1 MKDRV
6 SLYPGRVTL
15 TPVSGQQNTYDMTRA
30 DQPTQVGTPLNTN
43 TLLKDSTAALYG
55 LGTNATPDE
64 VFQAVVEIFPKIVFE
79 DFFTTQG
86 PTKIKD
92 SIPELSIARAEVSA
106 ANNGSYALVAGSSS
120 YSASVDAYNSSFVR
134 SSATSL
140 SVGRGYITGESLSSN
155 NIAIFA
161 GGYSGSYRSEVDA
174 YNSRLVHST
183 PTDLSIARRKAAS
196 AVVNNIAVFAG
207 GRTSPS
213 SNQDAVDSYTGA
225 SLIHNTPD
233 SLSEPRE
240 GLSGAGTSKYA
251 VFGGGRSGTGFSAT
265 VDAYSS
271 SLIHSSPQDL
281 SVGRSRLAAA
291 ETKNHAVFVG
301 GSTSGSSADTTGAVD
316 AYAANLIH
324 STPQAST
331 IVRTDLCGVSLNNG
345 LALFGGG
352 ESGTVTF
359 PDVLLCNQNLIF
371 SDVEDLSI
379 PRYDLAATSLGGIT
393 FFFGGRNEENSASSA
408 VDAYNSSG
416 TYTLAIPP
424 MSAYMFDGITDEE
437 TVTFSGTTL
446 SGTGTLNGY
455 IKPTGFTLSGY
466 YPQG

>member
-15 TPVSGQQNTYDMTRA
+15 TPVAGQQNTYDMERA

-55 LGTNATPDE
+55 LVTNATPDD
-64 VFQAVVEIFPKIVFE
+64 VFQAAVEIFPKIVFE

-106 ANNGSYALVAGSSS
+106 ANNGSYALVAGSTS

-161 GGYSGSYRSEVDA
+161 GGFSGSFRNEVDA
-174 YNSRLVHST
+174 YNSGLVHST
-183 PTDLSIARRKAAS
+183 PTDLSIARRKSAS

-207 GRTSPS
+207 GRASSS
-213 SNQDAVDSYTGA
+213 SNQDAVDSYKGA

-233 SLSEPRE
+233 SLSESRE

-251 VFGGGRSGTGFSAT
+251 VFGGGTGYSAT

-281 SVGRSRLAAA
+281 SVGRHLLAAA

-301 GSTSGSSADTTGAVD
+301 GLTSGSSADTTGAVD
-316 AYAANLIH
+316 AYDANLIH

-331 IVRTDLCGVSLNNG
+331 ISRSTLCGVALNNG

-352 ESGTVTF
+352 KSGTVTF
-359 PDVLLCNQNLIF
+359 PDVQICNQNLIF

-379 PRYDLAATSLGGIT
+379 PRYALAATSLGGIT